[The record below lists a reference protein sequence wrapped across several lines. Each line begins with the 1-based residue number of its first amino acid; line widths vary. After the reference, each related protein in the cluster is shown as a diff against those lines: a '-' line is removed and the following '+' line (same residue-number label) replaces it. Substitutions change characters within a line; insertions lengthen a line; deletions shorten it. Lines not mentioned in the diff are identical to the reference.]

1 MIYLDNAATTRPNEQ
16 AVLRASEA
24 VSSIWYNPS
33 ALYEGGG
40 LARKTIDS
48 AREKLLLFAADSSA
62 FELIFTSCGTEADNQ
77 AIFGAA
83 KRGNFVTTA
92 GEHAAVYAC
101 AQELKNRGVE
111 VRYEPLR
118 SDGSVDCEALLNLV
132 DGNTSLVSVIHVNN
146 ETGAINPVA
155 ELAARIK
162 QINPRTVFHSDGVQ
176 AFGKIPVR
184 LTKHIDLYSVSAHK
198 IGGLKGVGALIKRR
212 SLSLSPYLYG
222 GGQEGGKRS
231 GTENVLGILAFS
243 YSADSAFHALEE
255 NAKRVS
261 FLREKLWN
269 SLDKNIFF
277 RLSSVSGTPYI
288 LSVSA
293 SGLKGEVLQRMLS
306 DKGVYVGTGS
316 ACSSKRPHS
325 RVMEACGHK
334 KELLEGVLRLS
345 FSAETTEEEIVEA
358 ARIIN
363 NVASRLQGRLK

>member
-1 MIYLDNAATTRPNEQ
+1 MGIIEDLQ
-16 AVLRASEA
+16 
-24 VSSIWYNPS
+24 
-33 ALYEGGG
+33 
-40 LARKTIDS
+40 
-48 AREKLLLFAADSSA
+48 
-62 FELIFTSCGTEADNQ
+62 Q
-77 AIFGAA
+77 A
-83 KRGNFVTTA
+83 KR
-92 GEHAAVYAC
+92 
-101 AQELKNRGVE
+101 K
-111 VRYEPLR
+111 
-118 SDGSVDCEALLNLV
+118 
-132 DGNTSLVSVIHVNN
+132 
-146 ETGAINPVA
+146 
-155 ELAARIK
+155 
-162 QINPRTVFHSDGVQ
+162 VQ
-176 AFGKIPVR
+176 
-184 LTKHIDLYSVSAHK
+184 
-198 IGGLKGVGALIKRR
+198 
-212 SLSLSPYLYG
+212 
-222 GGQEGGKRS
+222 RS